1 MRGGAPKEIPLFLTS
16 KTEIAKLSKEEIAKL
31 QFLQF
36 FCNFNLLKTRI
47 SQPLGAKSH
56 ELVQN

>member
-36 FCNFNLLKTRI
+36 
-47 SQPLGAKSH
+47 QPLKNAYFTAFRR
-56 ELVQN
+56 EIA